1 MFPYFF
7 WAWLPT
13 HVQNIPKSSPYIPNM
28 KLNTSKSIKTGNVF
42 ETGNSISIRHCLAKH
57 SLLNQRWH
65 STTLKWVLEVPVNSL
80 VNSQGLSM
88 IELVSVEGSLFVQF
102 RPQFQFFQRRG
113 VTLWSC
119 TRWHGWHPKRSRGT
133 TDLHGAC
140 QEDGGPPF
148 LASCFVTKKSD
159 ITWSLQSRYMI
170 DISRWIYAVGILMFW
185 LQELYPVLGRAAGD
199 RQSAAMAAAQGGGM
213 RWKLG
218 CIGTMDWFK
227 GKFTGKPHI

>member
-102 RPQFQFFQRRG
+102 VRNSNFFR
-113 VTLWSC
+113 
-119 TRWHGWHPKRSRGT
+119 
-133 TDLHGAC
+133 
-140 QEDGGPPF
+140 EE
-148 LASCFVTKKSD
+148 ASLFEVA
-159 ITWSLQSRYMI
+159 R
-170 DISRWIYAVGILMFW
+170 
-185 LQELYPVLGRAAGD
+185 
-199 RQSAAMAAAQGGGM
+199 GGM
-213 RWKLG
+213 GGIPNAQEAQLICMELARRMEDRHSWHLVLWQKNL
-218 CIGTMDWFK
+218 I
-227 GKFTGKPHI
+227 